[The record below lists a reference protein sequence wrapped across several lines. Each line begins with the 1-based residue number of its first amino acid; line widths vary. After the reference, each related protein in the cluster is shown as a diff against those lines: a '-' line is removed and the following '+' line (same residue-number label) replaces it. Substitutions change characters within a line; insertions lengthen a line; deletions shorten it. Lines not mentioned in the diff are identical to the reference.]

1 MTCLLEFIRYSS
13 FDILNE
19 KQDLEGNMYKTID
32 GIYENGKITLKEKPL
47 MKKAIVEVTF
57 LHEIDELKLF
67 KKVPDIFLN
76 PVRVP
81 HIKKI
86 SKKEITVYVVCRWT
100 ADCLSSASSHHRVSG
115 IDIRESGIENQ

>member
-1 MTCLLEFIRYSS
+1 MH
-13 FDILNE
+13 
-19 KQDLEGNMYKTID
+19 KAID

-86 SKKEITVYVVCRWT
+86 SKKE
-100 ADCLSSASSHHRVSG
+100 LH
-115 IDIRESGIENQ
+115 